1 MTQVHKE
8 EVNKKID
15 GMLADG
21 LTNLWAGIS
30 EGLKL
35 LEHGDAGGRVAA
47 LMVLTDG
54 QPNHM

>member
-1 MTQVHKE
+1 MSETWKRE
-8 EVNKKID
+8 TNTKID
-15 GMLADG
+15 DMRTVNI
-21 LTNLWAGIS
+21 TNLWAGIS

-35 LEHGDAGGRVAA
+35 FEPGNPGGRVSA